1 MMSIII
7 FFGHNNL
14 LKYKYFNTALG
25 SRSVKYPDDF
35 KLHQHLKK
43 HQEEA
48 RIKKLS
54 SGSAID
60 WGLAEALAIGSLLY
74 QGKNTS
80 FLKSIFIHIFILKKK
95 IIKMTILFWE

>member
-1 MMSIII
+1 MKLKI
-7 FFGHNNL
+7 FW
-14 LKYKYFNTALG
+14 YCLG

-74 QGKNTS
+74 QGK
-80 FLKSIFIHIFILKKK
+80 K
-95 IIKMTILFWE
+95 